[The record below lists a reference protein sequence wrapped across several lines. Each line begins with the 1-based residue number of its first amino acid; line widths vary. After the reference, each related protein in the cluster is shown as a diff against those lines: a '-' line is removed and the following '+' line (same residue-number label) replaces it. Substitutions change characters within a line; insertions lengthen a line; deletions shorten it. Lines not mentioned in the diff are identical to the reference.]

1 MNGYQSEKGLQ
12 PLTMN
17 NSDADIVNP
26 DCLYDCSVTPDLPHA
41 LVTLCFLAFITLVGV
56 YVIGIGK
63 CLTLRYVNLI

>member
-1 MNGYQSEKGLQ
+1 MNGYQSEKGLK
-12 PLTMN
+12 PLIMN
-17 NSDADIVNP
+17 HSDADAINP
-26 DCLYDCSVTPDLPHA
+26 DCSITPDIPHA

>member
-1 MNGYQSEKGLQ
+1 MNGHQSVKDLQ

-17 NSDADIVNP
+17 HSDADINNP

-41 LVTLCFLAFITLVGV
+41 LITLCFLAFITLVGV

-63 CLTLRYVNLI
+63 WLTLDMQ

>member
-1 MNGYQSEKGLQ
+1 MNGHQSEKGLQ

-17 NSDADIVNP
+17 HSDADTIIP
-26 DCLYDCSVTPDLPHA
+26 DCSITPDLPHA